1 VTYSYTTRGM
11 YHPPPREELGEIVSD
26 SINADPV
33 GIVKSLGDRAGGE
46 GEDDGDGPPMPPVF
60 AEVESAVSRHLTMKK
75 PPLPAI
81 VEYEVGSTMEVATM
95 TTATAA
101 RRRRRRWAV
110 RLVRV
115 SYSGPRG

>member
-1 VTYSYTTRGM
+1 MTYSYTTRGM
-11 YHPPPREELGEIVSD
+11 YHPPPHEELGEIVSD

-60 AEVESAVSRHLTMKK
+60 AEVESAVSRHLTTLK

-81 VEYEVGSTMEVATM
+81 VEYEVGSTMEVAVM
-95 TTATAA
+95 TTTTAA
-101 RRRRRRWAV
+101 RR
-110 RLVRV
+110 
-115 SYSGPRG
+115 